1 MSSFSRRLGAAIRA
15 VRPLNM
21 CYAGKPVTV
30 GHEGR
35 PTDASKRIP
44 KAEVVNLVSKIIP
57 TSATT
62 TSAGSWAP
70 QSAGGP

>member
-1 MSSFSRRLGAAIRA
+1 
-15 VRPLNM
+15 M

-44 KAEVVNLVSKIIP
+44 KAEVVDLVLQNHPDVGYNDI
-57 TSATT
+57 
-62 TSAGSWAP
+62 
-70 QSAGGP
+70 GGLLGPKVPMGRELDAVGAVADGTD